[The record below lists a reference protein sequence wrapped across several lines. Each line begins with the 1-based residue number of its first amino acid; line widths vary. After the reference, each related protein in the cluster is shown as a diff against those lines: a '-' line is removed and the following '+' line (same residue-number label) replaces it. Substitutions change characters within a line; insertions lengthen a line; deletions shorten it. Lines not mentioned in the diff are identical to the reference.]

1 LRKERNFLMNAEQ
14 YKRANK
20 NSYYV
25 TIVILLSGLAMTV
38 FNIVQEGMSAGKNA
52 LIISAIVGAL
62 MASLGNFKFQEV
74 KRGSILIMGGATIF
88 YVVLLLSV
96 DELVYF
102 AFGLPILICSIIYLN
117 VKLCTYGIGA
127 ISVSFIITVIKS
139 KVVSGSFDLQLV
151 PAFLTLALAFVAC
164 LCTVTL
170 LTKFNE
176 ENNAVISENAEKTLA
191 TGNKMA
197 EIANT
202 ITDLFNSSQ
211 QNMQDLTDIINAQYD
226 GMKDIASSMESTAQ
240 SITTQAQRVQ
250 EIQEE
255 TNTTEQHRLDMT
267 KASESAQSAVT
278 DGVKVIEE
286 LKAKSEDVSRTSQ
299 VTVDATQAV
308 INKVAEVTKIVSS
321 ILSISKQTNLL
332 ALNASI
338 EAARAGEA
346 GKGFAVV
353 ANDVRELAA
362 ETNTASTE
370 ITNIINEL
378 TEDVQKAMAS
388 IDDTVN
394 SVSEQNEMIE
404 TVGENFS
411 SINENVSDMLGRF
424 AEIGEGM
431 KSIASS
437 TTEINDS
444 ISNLSASSQEVA
456 SLSNEGARSSEEAV
470 EKFEDFKGILLNIFM
485 EANKLRDMQTK

>member
-1 LRKERNFLMNAEQ
+1 MNAEQ
-14 YKRANK
+14 YKRANN

-25 TIVILLSGLAMTV
+25 AMIIILSGLMITV
-38 FNIVQEGMSAGKNA
+38 NNIYQEGMSIGKIA
-52 LIISAIVGAL
+52 IIASIIVGGS
-62 MASLGNFKFQEV
+62 MATVGNFKFPYE

-88 YVVLLLSV
+88 YFVLLIAV
-96 DELVYF
+96 NDLVYF
-102 AFGLPILICSIIYLN
+102 AYGLPILICSIIYLN
-117 VKLCTYGIGA
+117 VRLCKFGIAA
-127 ISVSFIITVIKS
+127 IVLSFSITIIKNRIIDGYVDMRHI
-139 KVVSGSFDLQLV
+139 
-151 PAFLTLALAFVAC
+151 PAFLTLTLAFIAC

-176 ENNAVISENAEKTLA
+176 ENNAVISANAEKSLA
-191 TGNKMA
+191 TSNQMA
-197 EIANT
+197 DIANN

-211 QNMQDLTDIINAQYD
+211 QNMQDLTDIINSQYS

-255 TNTTEQHRLDMT
+255 TNATEQHRKDMT
-267 KASESAQSAVT
+267 KASESAQNAVT
-278 DGVKVIEE
+278 EGVKVIED
-286 LKAKSEDVSRTSQ
+286 LKSKSEDVSRTSQ

-308 INKVAEVTKIVSS
+308 INKVAEVTNIVSS

-404 TVGENFS
+404 TVGDNFN
-411 SINENVSDMLGRF
+411 SINENVSEMLSKF

-431 KSIASS
+431 KTIASS
-437 TTEINDS
+437 TSEINDS
-444 ISNLSASSQEVA
+444 ISNLSATSQEVA

-470 EKFEDFKGILLNIFM
+470 EKFEDFKGVLLNIFQ
-485 EANKLRDMQTK
+485 ESNKLRDMQTNN